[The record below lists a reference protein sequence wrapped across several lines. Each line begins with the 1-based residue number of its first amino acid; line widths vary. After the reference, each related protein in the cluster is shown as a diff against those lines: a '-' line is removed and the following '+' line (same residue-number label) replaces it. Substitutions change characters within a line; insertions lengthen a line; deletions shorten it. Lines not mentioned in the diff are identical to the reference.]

1 MAHLTLYTP
10 SDMDLRR
17 RVPNIETAIP
27 DIKDGMVATGYQ
39 TDSSLSGTTSLK
51 DSAKNPSSR
60 TAHQRFVLPDPV
72 AFR

>member
-10 SDMDLRR
+10 SDMDLRQ
-17 RVPNIETAIP
+17 RVPKIETVVP
-27 DIKDGMVATGYQ
+27 DIKNGTVATGYQ

-51 DSAKNPSSR
+51 DSANNPSSQ

>member
-17 RVPNIETAIP
+17 RVPKIETAVP

-51 DSAKNPSSR
+51 DSAKSPSSR

>member
-17 RVPNIETAIP
+17 RVPNIETAVP

>member
-1 MAHLTLYTP
+1 
-10 SDMDLRR
+10 MDLRR
-17 RVPNIETAIP
+17 RVPEIETAVP
-27 DIKDGMVATGYQ
+27 DIKDGTVATGYQ

-51 DSAKNPSSR
+51 DSAKNPSSQ